1 MVGESPQR
9 LALGKQTMS
18 KGDLTMEKAK
28 EKKEVKFNSAKIAR
42 QVEKSLKAVFP
53 KAKFFVSDAKPV
65 EAITLDQNGY
75 AEADMEMFRRV
86 FCVMARIEMADLV
99 ITRAKR
105 ESPNQAP
112 AK

>member
-1 MVGESPQR
+1 
-9 LALGKQTMS
+9 MS
-18 KGDLTMEKAK
+18 KGDLTMEKTN
-28 EKKEVKFNSAKIAR
+28 EKKEKKFNSAKVKR

-53 KAKFFVSDAKPV
+53 KAKFFVSDARPV

-75 AEADMEMFRRV
+75 SEMEMQTFRRV
-86 FCVMARIEMADLV
+86 FCALSGVDTADIA

-105 ESPNQAP
+105 ETAEEKKSAAAAP